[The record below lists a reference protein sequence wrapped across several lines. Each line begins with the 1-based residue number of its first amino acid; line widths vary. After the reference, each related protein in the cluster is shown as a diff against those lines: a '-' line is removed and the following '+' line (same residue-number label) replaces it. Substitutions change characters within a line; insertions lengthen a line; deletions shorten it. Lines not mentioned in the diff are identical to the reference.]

1 MNELGVYIH
10 WPYCRSKCPY
20 CDFYSRVDAKVDQ
33 DRLVDAYLQELDFY
47 HNLTGQH
54 RVRSIF
60 FGGGTPSLLKPA
72 NIERLIDAVVNKW
85 QTSEKPEVSL
95 EANPNTNHPQM
106 FADLKSAG
114 VNRLS
119 LGVQALNEADLRFL
133 GRTHS
138 LSQARQSIE
147 EVVRI
152 FDNHSIDLI
161 YGRPDQKAA
170 DWEAELA
177 EAVSFGLKHISL
189 YMLTIEPGTYF
200 ARKGVEPLDEAAAE
214 AMYRQTREFLT
225 AQGYPQYEISNFA
238 RPGFESLH
246 NLGYW
251 RGEDYIG
258 IGPGAHGRLRVGHSL
273 YATEYPQKLEKLTP
287 AERAEEL
294 ILMGLRIAEGVHKE
308 RFASQCGLAWEQA
321 ADSRRQAEMVADGL
335 LAEDGCRIRATEAGI
350 LVLDKIIEDLC
361 L

>member
-20 CDFYSRVDAKVDQ
+20 CDFYSKVDPKVDQ
-33 DRLVDAYLQELDFY
+33 DRLVDEYLQALDFY
-47 HNLTGQH
+47 HDLTGQH

-85 QTSEKPEVSL
+85 HITEKPEISL

-106 FADLKSAG
+106 FADLKNAG

-133 GRTHS
+133 GRTHN

-147 EVVRI
+147 EVIKV

-161 YGRPDQKAA
+161 YGRPDQKPAH
-170 DWEAELA
+170 WELELA

-200 ARKGVEPLDEAAAE
+200 ARKGVQPLEEAAAE
-214 AMYRQTREFLT
+214 AMYRQTREFL
-225 AQGYPQYEISNFA
+225 AEQGYRQYEVSNFS
-238 RPGFESLH
+238 RSGFESIH

-258 IGPGAHGRLRVGHSL
+258 IGQGAHGRLRVGSSL
-273 YATEYPQKLEKLTP
+273 YATEYPQKFEKLTP

-294 ILMGLRIAEGVHKE
+294 MLMGLRITEGIHKE

-321 ADSRRQAEMVADGL
+321 ADCRKQAEMIAAGL
-335 LAEDGCRIRATEAGI
+335 LTEAGGRICATETGI